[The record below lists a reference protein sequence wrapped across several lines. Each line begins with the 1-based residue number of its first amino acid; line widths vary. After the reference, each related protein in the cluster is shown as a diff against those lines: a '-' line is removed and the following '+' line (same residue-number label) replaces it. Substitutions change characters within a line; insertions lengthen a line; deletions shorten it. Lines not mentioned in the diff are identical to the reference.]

1 MGWNTRELRIEKSP
15 SAAGSGEQWVR
26 EKFSDELKIYRHRQA
41 RAASALIAITD
52 ADNRSVEERKND
64 FSMACSEKQI
74 PFRQD
79 GEAVAIAVPK
89 KNIETWIKYLDSG
102 SASESVDYPKLQ
114 REREC
119 KNAVERLVA
128 FCKGASQHH
137 DWPSSL
143 VDACS
148 EYRTRIMPLKD

>member
-26 EKFSDELKIYRHRQA
+26 EKFSEELKIYRQRQA

-52 ADNRSVEERKND
+52 ADSHSIEERKND
-64 FSMACSEKQI
+64 FAMACSEKQI

-79 GEAVAIAVPK
+79 NEAVAIAVPK
-89 KNIETWIKYLDSG
+89 MNIETWIKYLDSG
-102 SASESVDYPKLQ
+102 SATEVEKYSKLQ

-119 KNAVERLVA
+119 KHAVEKLVA
-128 FCKGASQHH
+128 FCKETTQHP
-137 DWPSSL
+137 DWPPSL